1 MSDTSNIIN
10 SLRTIIP
17 ALTGYSDKIEL
28 PNSYFLAENDDLY
41 LKSGWGIKLGGSGLS
56 DFNTDYTHA
65 EDREISIILTQEIY
79 TLETN
84 ASPLVTA
91 TDELMNDVDTLKVR
105 LLNLDRLGVIYEGQ
119 GITFV
124 SNSGIEF
131 VRDEQIRFVSTE
143 TVFSF
148 DNILLTNR

>member
-1 MSDTSNIIN
+1 
-10 SLRTIIP
+10 
-17 ALTGYSDKIEL
+17 
-28 PNSYFLAENDDLY
+28 
-41 LKSGWGIKLGGSGLS
+41 
-56 DFNTDYTHA
+56 
-65 EDREISIILTQEIY
+65 
-79 TLETN
+79 
-84 ASPLVTA
+84 
-91 TDELMNDVDTLKVR
+91 MNDVDTLKVR